1 MMTWFTLAIR
11 NLFRNGRRS
20 FFTILAISL
29 GFAAVNALGG
39 FTDYI
44 FTNLK
49 NAYIYNQANGHL
61 SIFKQGFL
69 HEGKLNPTEYLLD
82 EKDVSVIQAVLH
94 NHPEVIVASPQLHI
108 SGLLSNGQVSTIFIA
123 AGRVPSEVRTINS
136 YARGRMS
143 NIKLFTGKPLEDD
156 LAYGV
161 GLSKGLAEQ
170 LKFELDAT
178 AVAMAPTV
186 SGQINALDAQVLQV
200 FNSPVEALEDKLM
213 LVPLKF
219 AQSLYDTSGIDRLIV
234 LLQNDMQTEPMQA
247 LLAQELA
254 ARGLKLDIKTW
265 NELSPFYT
273 KVKQMFD
280 VIFMVTFLIV
290 FAIVVM
296 SVINTVGMAIMER
309 TREIGTL
316 RALGLKRRGVIGLF
330 AIESM
335 LLGLFGSLLG
345 MILTLSIWWGIKIME
360 PTWIPPQI
368 SSRIPLEIYLVPNYM
383 LYSILLL
390 VVLSLIAA
398 CLPARKAA
406 RMEIVGALGHV

>member
-1 MMTWFTLAIR
+1 MKTWITLAIR

-49 NAYIYNQANGHL
+49 NAYIYNQASGHL

-69 HEGKLNPTEYLLD
+69 HEGKLNPTQYLLD
-82 EKDVSVIQAVLH
+82 EKDVSVIREVLH
-94 NHPEVIVASPQLHI
+94 SHPEVLIASPQLHI

-123 AGRVPSEVRTINS
+123 AGRVPSEVRTINR
-136 YARGRMS
+136 YAGDGMVK
-143 NIKLFTGKPLEDD
+143 IKLFTGKQLEDD
-156 LAYGV
+156 LTFGV
-161 GLSKGLAEQ
+161 GLSKGLSEQ
-170 LKFELDAT
+170 LKFELGST

-186 SGQINALDAQVLQV
+186 SGQINALDAQVLQL
-200 FNSPVEALEDKLM
+200 FDSPVEALEDKLM
-213 LVPLKF
+213 IVPLKF
-219 AQSLYDTSGIDRLIV
+219 AQSLYDTTGIDRLIV
-234 LLQNDMQTEPMQA
+234 LLKNDAQTEPMRT

-254 ARGLKLDIKTW
+254 ARNLKLDIKTW

-280 VIFMVTFLIV
+280 VIFLFTFLIV
-290 FAIVVM
+290 FTIVVM

-335 LLGLFGSLLG
+335 LLGFFGSLLG
-345 MILTLSIWWGIKIME
+345 VIFTLSIWWGIKMMK

-368 SSRIPLEIYLVPNYM
+368 TSRIPLEIYLVPYYM

-390 VVLSLIAA
+390 VALSLIAA

-406 RMEIVGALGHV
+406 RMEIVSALGHV